1 LVLVNNYHLKNHVLT
16 ASAAYNTTGILQIG
30 GQYMIKTPNVEFYIG
45 SDQLLKSYEMLRNY
59 TKSASP
65 YSSGYTG
72 VSFYM
77 GFGLKFGS
85 VLEHQANANKISGFR
100 KNPIGKFI
108 KGLVGK
114 KD

>member
-1 LVLVNNYHLKNHVLT
+1 
-16 ASAAYNTTGILQIG
+16 
-30 GQYMIKTPNVEFYIG
+30 MIKTPNVEFYIG

-85 VLEHQANANKISGFR
+85 VLEHQANATKISGFR
-100 KNPIGKFI
+100 KNPIGQFI
-108 KGLVGK
+108 KGIVGK